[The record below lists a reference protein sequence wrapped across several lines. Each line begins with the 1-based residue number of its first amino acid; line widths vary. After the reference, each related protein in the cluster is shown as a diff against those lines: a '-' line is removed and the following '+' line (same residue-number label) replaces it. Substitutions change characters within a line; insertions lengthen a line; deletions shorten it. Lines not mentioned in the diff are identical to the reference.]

1 MDGLLLASITFLCTV
16 FAIIIGFVLKLWF
29 DERNSKIAV
38 DEMLRRNESSKSKT
52 KAKTPSPTSS
62 PSTSRKNDIREEN
75 EDRKENF
82 DDEDALPK
90 RSKHSRSPV
99 NDDEDAGPSF
109 LDETTSEKKIGKKKM
124 AKLQAKAEAKVL
136 REQQLEEREAKK
148 RREEEIE
155 QLKEEKRLKEEEEE
169 RERNEK
175 LKKEKE
181 EREKQEREDY
191 LKFKESFNISEQG
204 FDNENNEE
212 DDPTEFTTKLLE
224 YLRKRKVVHVDQ
236 VSSNFH
242 LKPDVTIERINS
254 LLEEKLITGVFDDR
268 GLFIFISPEELNN
281 VAKFITQRGRVAL
294 SEIAENSSK
303 LISFVTPSD

>member
-38 DEMLRRNESSKSKT
+38 DEMLRRNESSKNKT

-62 PSTSRKNDIREEN
+62 PSTSRKNDIREED
-75 EDRKENF
+75 EERKENF
-82 DDEDALPK
+82 DDEDTLPK

-99 NDDEDAGPSF
+99 NDDEDAGPF

-148 RREEEIE
+148 RREEEAE

-181 EREKQEREDY
+181 EKEKQEREDY
-191 LKFKESFNISEQG
+191 LKFKESFNVSEQG
-204 FDNENNEE
+204 FDNENNE
-212 DDPTEFTTKLLE
+212 DDQL
-224 YLRKRKVVHVDQ
+224 
-236 VSSNFH
+236 
-242 LKPDVTIERINS
+242 NS
-254 LLEEKLITGVFDDR
+254 LQNY
-268 GLFIFISPEELNN
+268 LN
-281 VAKFITQRGRVAL
+281 I
-294 SEIAENSSK
+294 
-303 LISFVTPSD
+303 

>member
-38 DEMLRRNESSKSKT
+38 DEMLRRNESSKNKT

-62 PSTSRKNDIREEN
+62 PSTSRKNNIREEN
-75 EDRKENF
+75 EERKENF
-82 DDEDALPK
+82 DDEDSLPK

-109 LDETTSEKKIGKKKM
+109 LDESTSEKKIGKKKM

-148 RREEEIE
+148 RRKEEIE

-169 RERNEK
+169 RERNER

-181 EREKQEREDY
+181 EKEKQEREDY

-212 DDPTEFTTKLLE
+212 DDPTEFTSKLLE

-236 VSSNFH
+236 VSSNFN

>member
-38 DEMLRRNESSKSKT
+38 DEMLRRNESSKNKT

-62 PSTSRKNDIREEN
+62 PSTSRKNNIREEN
-75 EDRKENF
+75 EERKENF
-82 DDEDALPK
+82 DDEDSLPK

-109 LDETTSEKKIGKKKM
+109 WMRLPQKRKL
-124 AKLQAKAEAKVL
+124 AKRKWPNYKL
-136 REQQLEEREAKK
+136 K
-148 RREEEIE
+148 RKQKEEEIE

-181 EREKQEREDY
+181 EKEKQEREDY

-212 DDPTEFTTKLLE
+212 DDPTEFTSKLLE

-236 VSSNFH
+236 VSSNFN